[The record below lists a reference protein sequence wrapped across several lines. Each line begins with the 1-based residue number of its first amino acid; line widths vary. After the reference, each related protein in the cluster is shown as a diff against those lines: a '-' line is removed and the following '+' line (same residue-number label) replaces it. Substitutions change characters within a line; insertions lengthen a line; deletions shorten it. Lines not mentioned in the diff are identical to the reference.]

1 MSDEEL
7 IKKTVSMKLNYEN
20 LINELGESG
29 AKDSTDIHDLSS
41 QALMDKLDRF
51 VDYRYDKKKYGMH
64 QVNLTIYGVPTGFD
78 PATFCDLI
86 KDHCDDISS
95 FTKTEDGLVVSLFID
110 VN

>member
-1 MSDEEL
+1 MSDEEP
-7 IKKTVSMKLNYEN
+7 IKKTTTMRLNYEN

-29 AKDSTDIHDLSS
+29 AKDSTNIHDLSS

-64 QVNLTIYGVPTGFD
+64 KVNLTLYGVPTGFD
-78 PATFCDLI
+78 PAAFCNLI

-95 FTKTEDGLVVSLFID
+95 FTKTEDGVEVSLFID

>member
-1 MSDEEL
+1 MSGEDT
-7 IKKTVSMKLNYEN
+7 IKKTITMTLNYDT
-20 LINELGESG
+20 LIKELGESG
-29 AKDSTDIHDLSS
+29 DKDSTDIHDLSS

-64 QVNLTIYGVPTGFD
+64 QVNLTIHGMPTGFE
-78 PATFCDLI
+78 PADFCELI

-95 FTKTEDGLVVSLFID
+95 FTSIEGGFSVSLFLD